1 MPVEKVKT
9 RGFLASI
16 GVDPEIRVV
25 FQFNPAQ
32 LSDKRSVNYA
42 TLNAPAL
49 LMPARQY
56 SQGGDRTISFTV
68 RIDGLDKGEHDT
80 LPETDAAGSIWPELN
95 KYRAFLY
102 PRSARWKLDS
112 TRASFAGVYKGA
124 RQFESPPLCLFGF
137 GTNRVINCVVT
148 EVGITELLFNSE
160 LAPLRADVTVSLVEF
175 TPYDERA

>member
-1 MPVEKVKT
+1 MTDETVKT

-49 LMPARQY
+49 LMPGRQY

-68 RIDGLDKGEHDT
+68 RVDGLDKGKHDT
-80 LPETDAAGSIWPELN
+80 LPETDKTGSIWPELN

-102 PRSARWKLDS
+102 PRSPRWKLGS
-112 TRASFAGVYKGA
+112 TPASFAGVYKGA
-124 RQFESPPLCLFGF
+124 QQFESPPLCLFGF
-137 GTNRVINCVVT
+137 GTSRVINCVVT
-148 EVGITELLFNSE
+148 EVGITELVFNSE
-160 LAPLRADVTVSLVEF
+160 LAPMRADVNITLVEF
-175 TPYDERA
+175 TPYDRA